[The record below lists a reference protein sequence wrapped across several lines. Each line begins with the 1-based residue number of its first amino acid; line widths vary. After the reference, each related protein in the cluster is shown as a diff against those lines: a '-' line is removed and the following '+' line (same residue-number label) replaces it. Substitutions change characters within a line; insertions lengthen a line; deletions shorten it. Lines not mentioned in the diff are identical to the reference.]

1 MLIGQEVSCACQW
14 WQKTFGLISELLA
27 LGTLIGSFDRV
38 LGHLDADGIFQPSF
52 LDTNIGQSSSFC
64 PHIMEA
70 KHGPTSVLRMAKNL
84 AWQQNL
90 PLHQI
95 VGFQLLNHL
104 LKLLVNGLV
113 GVQDVIHS
121 LDNEQVAQPWLG
133 KRSCNRS
140 VVDLPKLLLHLFV
153 FHGSN
158 I

>member
-1 MLIGQEVSCACQW
+1 MLIGQETFCACQW
-14 WQKTFGLISELLA
+14 WQKTFGLISELLV
-27 LGTLIGSFDRV
+27 LGNLIGSFDKV
-38 LGHLDADGIFQPSF
+38 LGHLDADGIFQQSS

-70 KHGPTSVLRMAKNL
+70 KHGPTSVLRMAKNV

-113 GVQDVIHS
+113 GVQDAIHS
-121 LDNEQVAQPWLG
+121 LDYSRWHSHGLAKGVATEVL
-133 KRSCNRS
+133 
-140 VVDLPKLLLHLFV
+140 
-153 FHGSN
+153 
-158 I
+158 